1 MGRAE
6 NRRTA
11 STGGGGGG
19 SGGSATGGFTAPTPG
34 LEDVKF
40 AGGTPEAAATYEV
53 NVEKLTNHLR
63 VQAWK
68 GGS

>member
-1 MGRAE
+1 MGRAD

-40 AGGTPEAAATYEV
+40 AGGTPEAAATYEKS
-53 NVEKLTNHLR
+53 VERLTEYLGIHP
-63 VQAWK
+63 
-68 GGS
+68 